1 MTMIPPKIKK
11 LPGLRKGQSGKFTPP
26 VSPSQ
31 VSNKGLYNAGK
42 MVR

>member
-11 LPGLRKGQSGKFTPP
+11 LSGLRKGQSGKTSPT